1 MTENEVFE
9 KNRHKFVCIL
19 KEIVRGEINE
29 EISGMFDE
37 TIEYIE
43 EIRDAIQPLKNL
55 MVAQEELLEIKQR
68 RIAKLEQHVEMLYR
82 GQQRIKR

>member
-1 MTENEVFE
+1 MIE
-9 KNRHKFVCIL
+9 KDRAEQNRHRYVCIL

-55 MVAQEELLEIKQR
+55 MAAQEELLNIKQR
-68 RIAKLEQHVEMLYR
+68 RIANLEQTVEMLYK
-82 GQQRIKR
+82 GQQHIHR